1 MDAVAADAPPP
12 TILVVED
19 DPRIGRMLR
28 ETLEAEGF
36 AAVVAP
42 TGEEGINFALR
53 EVPQLLILDIMLPGM
68 DGFQVVEHLRAHA
81 KTAHIPVVMLSARHD
96 TADKVR
102 AFESE
107 VNDYLTKPFNSDEL
121 LARIRNQLRHVRETL
136 LSSLT
141 GLPSGLRVERAI
153 EQQLES
159 PAHWS
164 ILYIDLDNFKAYNDV
179 YGPIRGNDVIQL
191 LGRITTES
199 VRDEGNLSDFVGHIG
214 GDDFVVITSPD
225 RVDRICGMLIARW
238 DAESLALYDP
248 DDVARSTLIAKDRQG
263 QPQVFPLVGVSI
275 GVVTNVHRP
284 IATMEEVSRVAAEV
298 KHKAKSQ
305 RGSTYYI
312 DQRAGPTSLS

>member
-1 MDAVAADAPPP
+1 MDAVAADAPP
-12 TILVVED
+12 TIILVVED

-28 ETLEAEGF
+28 DTLEAEGF
-36 AAVVAP
+36 AAVVTP
-42 TGEEGINFALR
+42 TGEEGINYALR

-68 DGFQVVEHLRAHA
+68 DGFQVVERLRAHA

-191 LGRITTES
+191 LGRITTEC

-214 GDDFVVITSPD
+214 GDDFVAITSPD
-225 RVDRICGMLIARW
+225 RVDGICQALIARW
-238 DAESLALYDP
+238 DTESRALYDA
-248 DDVARSTLIAKDRQG
+248 DDVARGTLIAKDRQG
-263 QPQVFPLVGVSI
+263 HPKVYPLVGVSI

-298 KHKAKSQ
+298 KNKAKSQ

-312 DQRAGPTSLS
+312 DQRAGPTAIS